1 MSPYRWLPALC
12 LSLPGCFS
20 TTPRAVPA
28 KIDPPP
34 VVLTMPWPTSVD
46 LVEGANAQQP
56 AVWSVEWISAYG
68 CERAKRAGLVE
79 AWPR

>member
-1 MSPYRWLPALC
+1 MSPNRWLPALC
-12 LSLPGCFS
+12 LLALSGCS

-34 VVLTMPWPTSVD
+34 VALSTPCSTPAD
-46 LVEGANAQQP
+46 LAEGASAQEL
-56 AVWSVEWISAYG
+56 ALWSVEWIMAYG

-79 AWPR
+79 AWP

>member
-1 MSPYRWLPALC
+1 MRLNPWLFALC
-12 LSLPGCFS
+12 LLTLSGCS

-34 VVLTMPWPTSVD
+34 VALSTPCSTPAD
-46 LVEGANAQQP
+46 LESNASAQQLS
-56 AVWSVEWISAYG
+56 AWTVEWIGAYG

>member
-1 MSPYRWLPALC
+1 
-12 LSLPGCFS
+12 
-20 TTPRAVPA
+20 VPA

-34 VVLTMPWPTSVD
+34 VVLTMPCPTPAD
-46 LVEGANAQQP
+46 LAEGATAQQL
-56 AVWSVEWISAYG
+56 AGWSVEWIRAYG